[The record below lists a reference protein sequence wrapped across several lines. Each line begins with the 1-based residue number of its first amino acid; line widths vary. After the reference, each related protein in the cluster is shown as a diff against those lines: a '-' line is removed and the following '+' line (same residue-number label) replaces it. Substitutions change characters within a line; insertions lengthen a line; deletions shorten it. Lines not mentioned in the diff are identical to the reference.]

1 MDTEKKPKV
10 QIGATYQRPSEVETE
25 PDMVRLQKALLGEKE
40 PIRDWIL
47 WAVFVAI
54 MLIALLIGWL

>member
-10 QIGATYQRPSEVETE
+10 QIGATYQRPPEVETE

-40 PIRDWIL
+40 PISDWIL
-47 WAVFVAI
+47 WVVFVAI

>member
-1 MDTEKKPKV
+1 MDIQKKPKV
-10 QIGATYQRPSEVETE
+10 QIGATYQRPPEVETD

-40 PIRDWIL
+40 PISDWII

-54 MLIALLIGWL
+54 MLVAVLISRL

>member
-10 QIGATYQRPSEVETE
+10 QIGATYQRPPEVETE

-40 PIRDWIL
+40 PISDWIL
-47 WAVFVAI
+47 WVVFVAI
-54 MLIALLIGWL
+54 MLIALLVGWL

>member
-10 QIGATYQRPSEVETE
+10 QIGATYQRPPAVETE

-40 PIRDWIL
+40 PISDWII
-47 WAVFVAI
+47 WAVFVVI
-54 MLIALLIGWL
+54 MLVAALIGWL